1 MVNLAL
7 NPLEDK
13 NIGRN
18 IRGHKEMKYRK
29 KDLEIKGER
38 ERERNERNESKERMT
53 SERER
58 NKIDI
63 SLI

>member
-18 IRGHKEMKYRK
+18 IRGQKEMKYRK

-38 ERERNERNESKERMT
+38 ERER
-53 SERER
+53 ERETR
-58 NKIDI
+58 ETRARKE
-63 SLI
+63 

>member
-38 ERERNERNESKERMT
+38 ERER
-53 SERER
+53 ERER
-58 NKIDI
+58 ETRETRARKE
-63 SLI
+63 